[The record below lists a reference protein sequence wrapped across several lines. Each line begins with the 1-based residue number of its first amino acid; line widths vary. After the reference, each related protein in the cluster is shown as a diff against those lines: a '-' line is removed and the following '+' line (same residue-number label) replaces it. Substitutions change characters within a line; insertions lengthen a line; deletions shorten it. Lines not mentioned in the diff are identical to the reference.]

1 MRNESKTGGAL
12 GQVAVKELERLEA
25 ARASLNRAQ
34 SPEQLKS
41 NLDNVYQAYSNWR
54 TAATRALEEKKKLAA
69 GPNAAPT
76 SKLTFEQKVQRTMAD
91 PANAG
96 KTRAQVEA
104 SLRAAGHN

>member
-1 MRNESKTGGAL
+1 
-12 GQVAVKELERLEA
+12 
-25 ARASLNRAQ
+25 
-34 SPEQLKS
+34 
-41 NLDNVYQAYSNWR
+41 VYQAYSNWR